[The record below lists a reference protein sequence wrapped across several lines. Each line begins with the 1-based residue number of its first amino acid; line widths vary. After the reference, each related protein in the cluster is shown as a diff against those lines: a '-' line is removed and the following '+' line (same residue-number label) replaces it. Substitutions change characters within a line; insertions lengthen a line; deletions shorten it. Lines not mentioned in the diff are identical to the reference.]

1 MSYTHL
7 SAKGCSH
14 NPIVGILLCRLQ
26 SLLSVIANNRLLYQ
40 PQLKQRKSSVKSLCH
55 SQILL
60 ITVQGLTNPLQMLC
74 DSDSYWGDE
83 PPRWLFYA
91 VLPLSLCPCA
101 LWNLETMMI
110 VVPSGLIPPITGCTP
125 CFWHRVIIR
134 TSDKQRALSGHRIRG
149 KEGKWQELK
158 CL

>member
-1 MSYTHL
+1 
-7 SAKGCSH
+7 
-14 NPIVGILLCRLQ
+14 
-26 SLLSVIANNRLLYQ
+26 
-40 PQLKQRKSSVKSLCH
+40 
-55 SQILL
+55 
-60 ITVQGLTNPLQMLC
+60 MLC

-125 CFWHRVIIR
+125 AFDIVL
-134 TSDKQRALSGHRIRG
+134 LSGPVTNRERWAGTGSGEKRENDKNWNVFNSRQGEAWEIWGGRTFLSYKRDHPFPIRSSS
-149 KEGKWQELK
+149 EYSPNRFSFYDTSLTVLRL
-158 CL
+158 CLSPCSHCSLTFDV

>member
-40 PQLKQRKSSVKSLCH
+40 PQLKQRKSTVKSLCH

-60 ITVQGLTNPLQMLC
+60 ITVQGLTNPLNPLYRCCVTQIPIEEM
-74 DSDSYWGDE
+74 S
-83 PPRWLFYA
+83 
-91 VLPLSLCPCA
+91 LPVGSSMQFSLCHYVRA
-101 LWNLETMMI
+101 RSETSK
-110 VVPSGLIPPITGCTP
+110 P
-125 CFWHRVIIR
+125 
-134 TSDKQRALSGHRIRG
+134 
-149 KEGKWQELK
+149 
-158 CL
+158 